1 MAFLFDWELCMSG
14 PAPQWCGTSLGWM
27 ERMRRRI
34 STRRPAI
41 LILWADVLLHRALNP
56 VEEGKTMFSIPGLK
70 VISLTDAAAERI
82 RQIMSQAGA
91 DMPALGLRVGV
102 KKGGCAGMEY
112 TFEIAREIEKGDEV
126 VTEKDATVIV
136 DAKAVLFLLG
146 TELDFRTDRFSAT
159 FVFNNPNQVS
169 ACGCGESVEI
179 KPRSEGALSA
189 S

>member
-1 MAFLFDWELCMSG
+1 
-14 PAPQWCGTSLGWM
+14 
-27 ERMRRRI
+27 
-34 STRRPAI
+34 
-41 LILWADVLLHRALNP
+41 
-56 VEEGKTMFSIPGLK
+56 MFSIPGLK
-70 VISLTDAAAERI
+70 VISLTDAAANRI
-82 RQIMSQAGA
+82 REIMAQSAGGDA
-91 DMPALGLRVGV
+91 PALGLRVGV

-112 TFEIAREIEKGDEV
+112 TFEIARSVEKGDEV

-146 TELDFRTDRFSAT
+146 TELDFKTDRFSST

-179 KPRSEGALSA
+179 KPRSENALAA